1 MATPKSLDERVASK
15 TFLRDILDATPSEVF
30 AFDADS
36 LEILLVN
43 RSASRE
49 LGMDARRL
57 DGLTPLTFLPEFSPQ
72 QLSALLLPLLRGQ
85 QKVVHLQTA
94 LLRADG
100 STCTTAINLRCTQ
113 LEERDCVLAVMD
125 APSEGA
131 EALRRLHEA
140 EEKYRALTE
149 AAHEA
154 VISADQSGLI
164 RSWNQH
170 AERVFG
176 FSANE
181 IIGQTLE
188 KIMPLRFRES
198 HAKGMER
205 YLNTG
210 VARLMG
216 KVIRLRGRHR
226 GGREIPLE
234 ASLSTWEQDG
244 EIGFTGHLRDLS
256 VQRIANRDDLHSRRA
271 LTSLSR
277 CNAALLQAC
286 SEQLLLDS
294 ICRLMVAEGG
304 YPYVWIGF
312 QDFSDGQSIRIVSQS
327 GRKGKLL
334 GDSDLTW
341 TEGPRGGGPTAFA
354 MRNAKTVV
362 SHYPALHEE
371 PLDGP
376 EAPHALGFLS
386 CCAVPLRISGR
397 LVGAVTIYSEDNDSF
412 AAHER
417 VLLEDLACSLG
428 HGIHAA
434 RARLSLKDE
443 LNQHLNRERKLRRS
457 LSGTTKAI
465 FRALE
470 SRDPETSNHQQ
481 RVARLSV
488 SIAREMHL
496 DEECIDGISVSACLH
511 DIGKLAVP
519 LDLLST
525 KDELTGDKIDELHAH
540 TSLGFGLLQGIDFP
554 WEVAEVALQHHEHY
568 DGRGYPR
575 GLAGKDI
582 LLEARVV
589 AVADFV
595 DAIASPREYRPA
607 RTIQK
612 ALQLLKSE
620 SGARFDPKVVDAC
633 LTLFAD
639 ERRSAHLRAA
649 YE

>member
-1 MATPKSLDERVASK
+1 MATPKSLDERKASK
-15 TFLRDILDATPSEVF
+15 TFIRDILDATPSEVF

-43 RSASRE
+43 RNASRE
-49 LGMDARRL
+49 LGMDAHQL
-57 DGLTPLTFLPEFSPQ
+57 DSLTPLTFLPEFSAKQ
-72 QLSALLLPLLRGQ
+72 FAALLRPLLNDQ

-94 LLRADG
+94 LLRGDG
-100 STCTTAINLRCTQ
+100 STCTTAINFRCTH
-113 LEERDCVLAVMD
+113 LDDRDCVLAVMD
-125 APSEGA
+125 APSEGG

-154 VISADQSGLI
+154 VISADRSGLI
-164 RSWNQH
+164 RSWNHH
-170 AERVFG
+170 AEQVFG

-181 IIGQTLE
+181 IVGQSLE
-188 KIMPLRFRES
+188 RIMPLRFRES
-198 HAKGMER
+198 HSRGMQR

-226 GGREIPLE
+226 SGREIPLE

-271 LTSLSR
+271 LISLSR

-312 QDFSDGQSIRIVSQS
+312 QDFGDGHSVKVVSQA
-327 GRKGKLL
+327 GRRGNLL
-334 GDSDLTW
+334 NDDDVTW
-341 TEGPRGGGPTAFA
+341 TEGPRGGGPAAFA
-354 MRNAKTVV
+354 MRNARTVV

-376 EAPHALGFLS
+376 EAPHSLGFLS

-397 LVGAVTIYSEDNDSF
+397 LVGAVAIYSEDNDSF

-434 RARLSLKDE
+434 RTRFALRNE

-488 SIAREMHL
+488 AIAREMHL
-496 DEECIDGISVSACLH
+496 DEDCIDGISVSACLH

-519 LDLLST
+519 LDLLSAT
-525 KDELTGDKIDELHAH
+525 ETLNEDQLAELHAH

-554 WEVAEVALQHHEHY
+554 WEVAEVALQHHEHF
-568 DGRGYPR
+568 DGKGYPR
-575 GLAGKDI
+575 GLAGKEI

-607 RTIQK
+607 RTIEK
-612 ALQLLKSE
+612 ALQLLESE
-620 SGARFDPKVVDAC
+620 SGSRFDPKVVTAC
-633 LTLFAD
+633 LILFAD
-639 ERRSAHLRAA
+639 KRRSAHLRAA

>member
-15 TFLRDILDATPSEVF
+15 TFIRDLLDATPSEIF
-30 AFDADS
+30 AFDADT

-43 RSASRE
+43 RNASRE
-49 LGMDARRL
+49 LGMDVQQL
-57 DGLTPLTFLPEFSPQ
+57 NGLTPLNFFPKFNAE
-72 QLSALLLPLLRGQ
+72 QLKAMLQPLLGGQ
-85 QKVVHLQTA
+85 QKVLYQQAA
-94 LLRADG
+94 LLRGDG
-100 STCTTAINLRCTQ
+100 STCTTAVNLRCTQ
-113 LEERDCVLAVMD
+113 WNDRDCVLAVMD
-125 APSEGA
+125 PPSEGG

-140 EEKYRALTE
+140 EEKYQALTE

-154 VISADQSGLI
+154 VVSADRSGTV

-170 AERVFG
+170 AEQVFG

-181 IIGQTLE
+181 IVGQSLE
-188 KIMPLRFRES
+188 KIMPMRFRDS
-198 HAKGMER
+198 HARGMQR
-205 YLNTG
+205 YLDTG

-226 GGREIPLE
+226 SGREIPLE

-256 VQRIANRDDLHSRRA
+256 VQRMANRDELHSRRA
-271 LTSLSR
+271 LISLSR
-277 CNAALLQAC
+277 CNAALLQSC

-304 YPYVWIGF
+304 YPYVWIGYQNF
-312 QDFSDGQSIRIVSQS
+312 NDGQSIQIMSQS
-327 GRKGKLL
+327 GRRGNLL
-334 GDSDLTW
+334 SDKDLTW
-341 TEGPRGGGPTAFA
+341 TNGPRGGGPSSLA
-354 MRNAKTVV
+354 MRNTHTIV
-362 SHYPALHEE
+362 SHYPPLHEE
-371 PLDGP
+371 QLDGS

-397 LVGAVTIYSEDNDSF
+397 PVGAITIYSDDNDSF

-434 RARLSLKDE
+434 RTRNALKGE

-470 SRDPETSNHQQ
+470 SRDPETANHQQ

-519 LDLLST
+519 LDLLSCKET
-525 KDELTGDKIDELHAH
+525 LNEDQLDELHAH

-554 WEVAEVALQHHEHY
+554 WEVAEVALQHHEQF
-568 DGRGYPR
+568 DGGGYPR
-575 GLAGKDI
+575 GLAGEEI

-595 DAIASPREYRPA
+595 DAIASPRQYRPA
-607 RTIQK
+607 RTIEK
-612 ALQLLKSE
+612 TLQLLESE
-620 SGARFDPKVVDAC
+620 SGSRFDPNVVDAC
-633 LTLFAD
+633 LSLFAD
-639 ERRSAHLRAA
+639 KRRSTHLRAA